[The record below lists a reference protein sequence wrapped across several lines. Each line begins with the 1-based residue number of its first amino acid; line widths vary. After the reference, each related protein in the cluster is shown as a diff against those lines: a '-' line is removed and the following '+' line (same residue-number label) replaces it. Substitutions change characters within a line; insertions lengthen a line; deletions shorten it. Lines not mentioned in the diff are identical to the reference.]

1 MTQIANIVVKDSAS
15 VDKTFVAYQPQAG
28 TDPALWLLTDTTNPR
43 VYWPRLNMRAN
54 RSSKAGSLVRRQ
66 KVDIVIPFFNT
77 LGEKIGEAAF
87 HGELLIADNT
97 PVQVHKDLCSYIKG
111 IYGAPLTQDSMLT
124 MSAII

>member
-1 MTQIANIVVKDSAS
+1 MTQIANIVVKDSAN

-43 VYWPRLNMRAN
+43 VFWPRLNMRAN
-54 RSSKAGSLVRRQ
+54 RSSKAGSLVRRH

-77 LGEKIGEAAF
+77 VGEKIGEAAF

-97 PVQVHKDLCSYIKG
+97 PVEVHKNLCAYIKN
-111 IYGAPLTQDSMLT
+111 IYASTLTQDSMLT
-124 MSAII
+124 MSAVI